1 MTGPEYWRTNHS
13 PVLIAGAGPAGLA
26 AGITLAT
33 YGIEVVIVDR
43 RYERSTLPKATVL
56 SLRTMELMRR
66 WGLEAGVRAGGV
78 EVEWRMCVCE
88 TLATAHRGS
97 TVEVGYPTSE
107 QCAALSPTT
116 PACVPQDHLERVLL
130 DHLRAQPSAT
140 VRVGTEAVDIRSTAS
155 GARVRFRDVN
165 SGASDGLD
173 ARYVIAADGAH
184 GELREA
190 LGIPVEARDDHHD
203 SFSAVIRAPL
213 WDLIDGPRY
222 GLYAVTDEPE
232 AVFLPAGTEDRWI
245 YAFEWD
251 AGRERIADYPD
262 ARLADM
268 VRASAG
274 EPRLDVTIDRVGSFH
289 FRAAIARRY
298 RAADVFLAGD
308 AAHLVTPRGGTGLNT
323 AIADGFDLGWKLA
336 WVLRGWAGADLLD
349 SYETERRPVAEHNL
363 VRSLD
368 PDGSRRATIDELPID
383 LGGRLSHVWTGS
395 GDRSTSTLDQIGP
408 GYTAFVGPGFRA
420 GPAELVTRGGR
431 PPVAT
436 RQLDAAAARGL
447 GLLPDGLLVVRPD
460 GVPVTSVQQ
469 ASSEIDAAA

>member
-1 MTGPEYWRTNHS
+1 M
-13 PVLIAGAGPAGLA
+13 
-26 AGITLAT
+26 
-33 YGIEVVIVDR
+33 
-43 RYERSTLPKATVL
+43 
-56 SLRTMELMRR
+56 
-66 WGLEAGVRAGGV
+66 
-78 EVEWRMCVCE
+78 
-88 TLATAHRGS
+88 
-97 TVEVGYPTSE
+97 
-107 QCAALSPTT
+107 
-116 PACVPQDHLERVLL
+116 
-130 DHLRAQPSAT
+130 
-140 VRVGTEAVDIRSTAS
+140 
-155 GARVRFRDVN
+155 
-165 SGASDGLD
+165 
-173 ARYVIAADGAH
+173 
-184 GELREA
+184 
-190 LGIPVEARDDHHD
+190 
-203 SFSAVIRAPL
+203 
-213 WDLIDGPRY
+213 Y

-251 AGRERIADYPD
+251 ASRERIADYPD

-274 EPRLDVTIDRVGSFH
+274 EPRLDVTVDRVGSFH

-336 WVLRGWAGADLLD
+336 WVLRGWAGAELLD

-408 GYTAFVGPGFRA
+408 GYTSFVGPGFRA
-420 GPAELVTRGGR
+420 GPAELVTHGGR

-469 ASSEIDAAA
+469 ASSEIDAAASRTHHRVHRREGRPASLGDPGPHRRVDREVGRAHERLSLLEVGQGHLLEPDVGLGQQAVGPLGEGESPVRRHGVGSSDEAGAAGSAASVGTARAPWAVRTTARNRSTARRVCSVRTDEKMSKACWARGSSA